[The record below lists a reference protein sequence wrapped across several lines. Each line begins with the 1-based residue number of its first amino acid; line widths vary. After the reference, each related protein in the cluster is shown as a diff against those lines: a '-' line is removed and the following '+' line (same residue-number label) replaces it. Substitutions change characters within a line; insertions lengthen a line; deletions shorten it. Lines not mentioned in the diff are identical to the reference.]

1 MGIYTFKIG
10 TRIKVR
16 GTDYEIVNKLVDGRF
31 QLRQPETSELANLS
45 IEEVQSLYAKGELE
59 FVPKGLTAKAED
71 LQQRLIMQVEQ
82 QFALLPEERQAP
94 ARRRLCYV
102 KAVLAAGITT
112 LTPVVL
118 EPIIRK
124 CATTKE
130 NKDTKLPSSSS
141 VKRWVRRFL
150 KRGKDIRALVDAFEL
165 RGNRKPRIDPRVREL
180 AIQALDEVYLRNER
194 SSLKDTRLYL
204 VVLIEKDNAQRPPS
218 QHLDVPSVKYLQDT
232 LKAEYDDYTIKL
244 RRYGKL
250 AADRDFR
257 IVLGNKE
264 PVSRPLQRVEL
275 DHTVLDLIVVDEKKL
290 VLLGRPII
298 VVAIDCHTRCIVG
311 FAIGFRSPSAMTVAQ
326 CLKHAILPK
335 NYLKSLYPEVENTW
349 DCLGT
354 METLVLDRAL
364 ENLGVRVESACLQL
378 GIDIEYCARKTPWG
392 KGTVERVLRT
402 LLEDLIHV
410 MPGTTFRNVLER
422 GDYQSGKHAVV
433 RLSSLRA
440 TIHKW
445 IVDVYHQRLHRG
457 IQDTP
462 AHKWKVDIAAHPF
475 FLPQSVRELEV
486 ALGEPAKRVVWHYGI
501 EINNLRYNAMWLGEL
516 RRNTGNEQEV
526 ELMWYSEEMGH
537 IDVLDPDTK
546 RYRPVPCL
554 DPEYAVGLSLYQHEL
569 IREHARRTMQGRQD
583 ISALARAK
591 EEIRQSIAESL
602 GRKRGT
608 THKRM
613 ARYAEGRGFDYSQAL
628 PEEAPTTD
636 GSGEELSPTTPA
648 VPQPAESDRG
658 QSSPSAGSGKRSG
671 RRQPKTPP
679 PPARDGKN
687 RLEIPEYL
695 VEGALQ
701 RANQSDSKTERRI

>member
-16 GTDYEIVNKLVDGRF
+16 GTDYEIVNKLADGRF
-31 QLRQPETSELANLS
+31 QLRQPETSELVNLS
-45 IEEVQSLYAKGELE
+45 TDEVQSLYAKGELE
-59 FVPKGLTAKAED
+59 FAIKGLTAKTED
-71 LQQRLIMQVEQ
+71 LHQRVMMRMEK
-82 QFALLPEERQAP
+82 QFALLPEKRQKP
-94 ARRRLCYV
+94 ARQRLRYV
-102 KAVLAAGITT
+102 KAVLAAGIKT

-118 EPIIRK
+118 EPIIKK
-124 CATTKE
+124 CAALKE
-130 NKDTKLPSSSS
+130 NKDAKQPSSSS
-141 VKRWVRRFL
+141 VKRWVHRFL
-150 KRGKDIRALVDAFEL
+150 KRGKDVRALVDDYEL
-165 RGNRKPRIDPRVREL
+165 RGNHKPRIDSRVREL
-180 AIQALDEVYLRNER
+180 AIQALDEVYLRDER
-194 SSLKDTRLYL
+194 TSLEDTRLYL
-204 VVLIEKDNAQRPPS
+204 VVLTDRSNAQRPPS
-218 QHLDVPSVKYLQDT
+218 QHLNVPSVKYLQDT
-232 LKAEYDDYTIKL
+232 LKAEFDAYTIKL

-326 CLKHAILPK
+326 CLKHTILPK
-335 NYLKSLYPEVENTW
+335 NYLRSLYPEIENTW

-364 ENLGVRVESACLQL
+364 ENLGLRVESACLQL

-392 KGTVERVLRT
+392 KGIVERVLRT
-402 LLEDLIHV
+402 ILEDLIHV

-440 TIHKW
+440 AIHKW

-475 FLPQSVRELEV
+475 YLPQSVRELEV
-486 ALGEPAKRVVWHYGI
+486 ALGEPAQRVVWHYGI
-501 EINNLRYNAMWLGEL
+501 EINNLRYNATWLGEL
-516 RRNTGNEQEV
+516 RRNSGNEQEV
-526 ELMWYSEEMGH
+526 ELMWYSEELGH

-546 RYRPVPCL
+546 QYRKVPCL
-554 DPEYAVGLSLYQHEL
+554 DPEYAVGLSLYQHDL
-569 IREHARRTMQGRQD
+569 IREHAHLTMQGRQD

-591 EEIRQSIAESL
+591 DEIRQSIAESL
-602 GRKRGT
+602 GRKHGT
-608 THKRM
+608 THKRA
-613 ARYAEGRGFDYSQAL
+613 ARYAETRGFDYQQAL
-628 PEEAPTTD
+628 PGEASTTDDSGEPSAPTMATK
-636 GSGEELSPTTPA
+636 SRPA
-648 VPQPAESDRG
+648 DSAHDRH
-658 QSSPSAGSGKRSG
+658 SASATSGKRSG
-671 RRQPKTPP
+671 RRKLKTPP
-679 PPARDGKN
+679 RGQEDC
-687 RLEIPEYL
+687 LDIPKYS
-695 VEGALQ
+695 VEGARQ
-701 RANQSDSKTERRI
+701 RANQPDSKTERRI